1 MAKTKNVLAELG
13 YTSKF
18 KDPNKPTR
26 KRAPKPV
33 PGQSQGAGA
42 KGAKRS

>member
-1 MAKTKNVLAELG
+1 MARKNVLSELG
-13 YTSKF
+13 YTSKY

-26 KRAPKPV
+26 KRVSKPK

-42 KGAKRS
+42 KGAKKP

>member
-1 MAKTKNVLAELG
+1 MAKNNVLTELG

-18 KDPNKPTR
+18 KDPNKQTR
-26 KRAPKPV
+26 KRVPKPK

-42 KGAKRS
+42 KGAKK